1 MRCVVQEQV
10 GKTCAELGESLK
22 PYPRIS
28 RIHTNGFGK
37 SVAENPGHSISLAK
51 VFGEGKMDTC
61 DNLTRHG
68 RRCRGRKA
76 FAPECKSVAEHPGHS
91 ISLAKVFGEGKMDTC
106 DNLRKAFAEEL

>member
-51 VFGEGKMDTC
+51 VVSSAPLA
-61 DNLTRHG
+61 LT
-68 RRCRGRKA
+68 K
-76 FAPECKSVAEHPGHS
+76 
-91 ISLAKVFGEGKMDTC
+91 
-106 DNLRKAFAEEL
+106 NLRKAFAKEL

>member
-37 SVAENPGHSISLAK
+37 FVKSVAEN
-51 VFGEGKMDTC
+51 
-61 DNLTRHG
+61 
-68 RRCRGRKA
+68 
-76 FAPECKSVAEHPGHS
+76 PGHS